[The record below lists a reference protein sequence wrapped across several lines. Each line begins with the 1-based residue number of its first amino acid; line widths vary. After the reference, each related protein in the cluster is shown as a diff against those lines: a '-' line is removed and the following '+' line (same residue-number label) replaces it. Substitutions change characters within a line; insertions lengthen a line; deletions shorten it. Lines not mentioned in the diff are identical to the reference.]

1 MEKPFKSQE
10 LDLAIDSLAF
20 GGRGVA
26 RHDGFVVFVEGAVPG
41 DRVRA
46 VVTRARR
53 SYAEARVVEI
63 LNSSTDR
70 KTSECVHFGICGGCS
85 WQTLSYEAQLRY
97 KQQQVVE
104 CLGHIGGITEIELDE
119 PIPAEPLWRYRNK
132 VEFSF
137 AAHPT
142 AEPAAQADL
151 EKPDAHAGTG
161 SARIDLGFHLPG
173 EWWRVVDIEDCLLH
187 SEETNAIRLS
197 VRDYARES
205 GMAAWDQKKE
215 SGFWRHLVLREGINT
230 GEIMVNIVTGPG
242 EFPDAEG
249 FAARLTGAHPGIT
262 SLIWSINDTRASV
275 ATGFPFTVLAGRDHI
290 FEEICGLKLKVSPR
304 SFMQTNT
311 LMAERLYERAR
322 EYAGLT
328 GEEFVFDLYSGIG
341 SIALY
346 LAKSCSGVLGVEIV
360 EDAVELARQNAR
372 DNDVTNCR
380 FITGKVRTV
389 LKELELDQRPHL
401 VILDPP
407 RAGASKKE
415 VNRIIELD
423 APRIVYISCN
433 ASTLAGNASQLRE
446 GGYRLVRAS
455 AVDMFPHTPHIEVV
469 ALFEQEQASPDSPA
483 SP

>member
-1 MEKPFKSQE
+1 MAKPFKSQE
-10 LDLAIDSLAF
+10 LDLTIDSLAF

-26 RHDGFVVFVEGAVPG
+26 RHEGFVIFVEGAVPG

-53 SYAEARVVEI
+53 SYAEARVLEI
-63 LNSSTDR
+63 LNSSDDR
-70 KTSECVHFGICGGCS
+70 KTAECAHFGICGGCS

-104 CLGHIGGITEIELDE
+104 CLGHIGGIREIELGD
-119 PIPAEPLWRYRNK
+119 PIAADPLWRYRNK

-137 AAHPT
+137 APH
-142 AEPAAQADL
+142 QAD
-151 EKPDAHAGTG
+151 EPMG
-161 SARIDLGFHLPG
+161 LGFHLPG

-187 SEETNAIRLS
+187 SQETNAIRRS
-197 VRDYARES
+197 IREYARKS
-205 GMAAWDQKKE
+205 GLAAWDQKSE
-215 SGFWRHLVLREGINT
+215 TGFWRHLVLREGINT

-242 EFPDAEG
+242 EFPKAEE
-249 FAARLTGAHPGIT
+249 FATWLTGAHPRIA

-290 FEEICGLKLKVSPR
+290 YEDICGLRLKVSPR

-311 LMAERLYERAR
+311 LMAERLYERAL

-360 EDAVELARQNAR
+360 EDAVQLAEQNAR

-380 FITGKVRTV
+380 FIAGKVRTV

-401 VILDPP
+401 VVLDPP

-415 VNRIIELD
+415 VQRIIDLG

-433 ASTLAGNASQLRE
+433 ASTLAGNAAQLHE
-446 GGYRLVRAS
+446 GGYRLVKAS

-469 ALFEQEQASPDSPA
+469 ALFEQGQDSI
-483 SP
+483 